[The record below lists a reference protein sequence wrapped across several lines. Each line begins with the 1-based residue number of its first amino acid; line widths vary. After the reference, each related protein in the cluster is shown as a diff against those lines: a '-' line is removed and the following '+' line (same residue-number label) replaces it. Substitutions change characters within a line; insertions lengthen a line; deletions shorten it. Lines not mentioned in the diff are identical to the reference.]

1 MNYGK
6 RCGPRVTPGK
16 SKYVRG
22 IIQTSAPGMGSAA
35 TNVLNA
41 EHNAL
46 TNGRNE
52 AKGAGA

>member
-1 MNYGK
+1 
-6 RCGPRVTPGK
+6 VTSGK

-22 IIQTSAPGMGSAA
+22 IIQTSAPGVGSAA

-41 EHNAL
+41 EHDAL

-52 AKGAGA
+52 TNGAGA